1 MKIQVSECET
11 SSILPSVSFVR
22 NEQRRIKIEGLKF
35 YFISCIQFMRYSIE
49 DNREEN

>member
-1 MKIQVSECET
+1 MK
-11 SSILPSVSFVR
+11 SSSMLPSVSFVR

-35 YFISCIQFMRYSIE
+35 YFISCIQFIRYSVK